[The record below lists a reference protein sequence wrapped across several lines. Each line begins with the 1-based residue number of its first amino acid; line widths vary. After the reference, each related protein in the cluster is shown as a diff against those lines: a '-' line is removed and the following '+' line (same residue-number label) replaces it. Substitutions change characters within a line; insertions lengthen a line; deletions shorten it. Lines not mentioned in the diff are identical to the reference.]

1 QAEQIEVGTWFEIQE
16 SSGMK
21 FRAKLSW
28 RSMVSGTC
36 LFVNRKGMKVV
47 EIPVAGFASWLRTG
61 KAVPLDD
68 VGVPLMDRALNAM
81 MDVLKKTEID
91 D

>member
-1 QAEQIEVGTWFEIQE
+1 
-16 SSGMK
+16 
-21 FRAKLSW
+21 
-28 RSMVSGTC
+28 
-36 LFVNRKGMKVV
+36 MKVV

-81 MDVLKKTEID
+81 MDVLKNRD
-91 D
+91 